1 MDSAVKS
8 SYVYPLA
15 ASLLLVVLARLAY
28 LWLLPKPIPHIPH
41 NPITSIWGDV
51 PDIMRFTEDGKRTF
65 ADYIAEFVDKHG
77 PLCQVMVG
85 RNPMVLVAERAE
97 IERVVLRGKNTDQ
110 LKRTN
115 EIMSRRYLG
124 RMSVR
129 SLAEANNLVHLWS
142 RKLDLAGEKAFEA
155 DTDLQL
161 ASLDAIVNITVG
173 TSPRCIDTSFAALS
187 ASLSASTLGPNL
199 VQFSQHNSLSL
210 HSVMRVMMQGIE
222 RVRSSAFPALTARLF
237 LWTSP
242 SWRKAYNTLTTFF
255 TEEIVRARVRE
266 GEITMVR
273 QGGGLATDADCVLD
287 MLLQREAR
295 EGTEKLSQR
304 ELLDELLTYVIAGQD
319 STASALAWL
328 VKFLASDAEV
338 QRRLRHEMCTV
349 FGPESNPD
357 APLDYNALD
366 DAEQVPILEAVVA
379 ETLRCAKVGSL
390 TGRELT
396 GDEVILGRHIPKGT
410 QLMFPIAFMAT
421 RESEWGPDAK
431 VWRPDRWLRADGSF
445 NRAAG
450 PSLVFGL
457 GQRSCFGQRL
467 AIAQIKVFIATLSR
481 AFFFKPVPPEVD
493 SWDAVE
499 VVTRQ
504 PKCCYV
510 SLEKWSSESN

>member
-1 MDSAVKS
+1 M
-8 SYVYPLA
+8 
-15 ASLLLVVLARLAY
+15 
-28 LWLLPKPIPHIPH
+28 I
-41 NPITSIWGDV
+41 
-51 PDIMRFTEDGKRTF
+51 
-65 ADYIAEFVDKHG
+65 
-77 PLCQVMVG
+77 
-85 RNPMVLVAERAE
+85 LVAERAE

-110 LKRTN
+110 LRRTN
-115 EIMSRRYLG
+115 EIFATIIPTAQISLPTNETWKRHRRLTGPSMSRRYLG

-142 RKLDLAGEKAFEA
+142 RKIALAGKKTFEA

-161 ASLDAIVNITVG
+161 ASLDAIVNITIG
-173 TSPRCIDTSFAALS
+173 TSPRCIDTAFAALP

-199 VQFSQHNSLSL
+199 VQSSQRNSLSL
-210 HSVMRVMMQGIE
+210 HSVMRVMMHGIE
-222 RVRSSAFPALTARLF
+222 RVSSSAFPALTARLF

-242 SWRKAYNTLTTFF
+242 SWRKAYNTFTTFF
-255 TEEIVRARVRE
+255 TEEIVRARARE
-266 GEITMVR
+266 REVTITG
-273 QGGGLATDADCVLD
+273 QEGGLATDADCVLD
-287 MLLQREAR
+287 MLLQRESR

-328 VKFLASDAEV
+328 VKFLATDADI
-338 QRRLRHEMCTV
+338 QRRLRHEMCTI

-357 APLDYNALD
+357 APLNFNALD
-366 DAEQVPILEAVVA
+366 DAGRVPILEAVVA

-421 RESEWGPDAK
+421 RESDWGPDAK
-431 VWRPDRWLRADGSF
+431 IWRPDRWLRADGSF

-493 SWDAVE
+493 SWEAVE

-504 PKCCYV
+504 PKYCYV
-510 SLEKWSSESN
+510 SLEKWSSESD